1 MLNHKLWLVRKM
13 PPKKK
18 LTKKEIESAVAS
30 GQITYKDPKSKG
42 RKGYEVRLVAEN
54 TFVTDTYPGFTDHPS
69 PEGSVEYDKHVDTS
83 EAATVWEAITNEN
96 YAKGGIPIWIR
107 KELTDLD
114 LSIYWQLTYH
124 QRVWGGTAYP
134 SFKTL
139 SRNLGCQY
147 RSVQRS
153 IKRLLNVGVIVHK
166 RKSSGRSPNRFQVI
180 LFSQIEP
187 PPLSPVQK
195 MADLET
201 TGEVVETTGEHA
213 IGDPVVVQKTK
224 PLKGRVARSPAEAGR
239 ATPRKKNPVPA
250 LQTIDEASI
259 SRHKK
264 IAQAKVNERPGIIRP
279 FHPHEVTENKLL
291 ALLKD
296 MEFLAKNWEK
306 TKEQAKVSGSIDFEL
321 LRILP
326 APESEDEGLARYCAD
341 RLTSTSFDVTNLPK
355 SLDLILKSYFMQKEK
370 VSTELAYEL
379 NQALSKREDEVHKQ
393 KQLRLKEESRLAG
406 IAEQISSIANNLSVA
421 HQFLQKV
428 VPNFADLVDN
438 WGSGSNALLE
448 LGTSGK
454 EHRKLSPLNQG
465 DVGRVVIQIPI
476 FIKEICTL
484 QGFEINQ
491 YKLDDLIELWFQT
504 GAIKTGGTPI
514 SIKQFTGEN

>member
-1 MLNHKLWLVRKM
+1 M

-30 GQITYKDPKSKG
+30 GQIAYKDPKSKG

-54 TFVTDTYPGFTDHPS
+54 TFVTDTYPGFIDHPS

-83 EAATVWEAITNEN
+83 ESATVWEAITNEN

-153 IKRLLNVGVIVHK
+153 IKRLLNVGVIVQK

-187 PPLSPVQK
+187 PTLSSVQK
-195 MADLET
+195 SPNLET
-201 TGEVVETTGEHA
+201 TGGVLETTGEHA

-239 ATPRKKNPVPA
+239 ATPRKKNLVPI
-250 LQTIDEASI
+250 LQTIDEASNF
-259 SRHKK
+259 RKK
-264 IAQAKVNERPGIIRP
+264 RVAQEKVIASPRIIRP
-279 FHPHEVTENKLL
+279 FHSHEVTESKLL
-291 ALLKD
+291 TLLKD
-296 MEFLAKNWEK
+296 VDFLAKKWEK
-306 TKEQAKVSGSIDFEL
+306 TKEQARISGSIDYEQL
-321 LRILP
+321 IILP
-326 APESEDEGLARYCAD
+326 APESEDEGLARYCAE
-341 RLTSTSFDVTNLPK
+341 RLTSSSFDVTNLPK
-355 SLDLILKSYFMQKEK
+355 SLDLILKSCFMQLEK
-370 VSTELAYEL
+370 VSKDLANEL
-379 NQALSKREDEVHKQ
+379 NGAIRQRKDYENRQEEIR
-393 KQLRLKEESRLAG
+393 LREESRLAK
-406 IAEQISSIANNLSVA
+406 IAEQISTIAANLLIA

-428 VPNFADLVDN
+428 VPNFAELVDN

-454 EHRKLSPLNQG
+454 EHRKLLPLNQG

-476 FIKEICTL
+476 YINEISAL
-484 QGFEINQ
+484 KGFEIDQ
-491 YKLDDLIELWFQT
+491 YKLEELLKHWFQT
-504 GAIKTGGTPI
+504 GSIETGGTPI
-514 SIKQFTGEN
+514 PTNVFAPED